1 MNNTFFQQTNNIHA
15 LVIGDV
21 MIDRY
26 LEGEVTRISPEA
38 PVPVVNYKKTINRLG
53 GAANVA
59 LNIVAMG
66 SKVTLCSVIGQ
77 DENANKFLDIL
88 PKRGISAQGII
99 QSATRQTTVKTRVLA
114 GNQQLLRVDEE
125 DTHALST
132 EESNN
137 LLASLE
143 SIIVE
148 QSPNVIILQDYN
160 KGVLQQH
167 IIEAIIELANQHNI
181 PTTTDPKN
189 KNFWAYKGVTLFKPN
204 LREIQAQV
212 PFEVTPTMDD
222 LNRAADYIHQQLDNT
237 ISMITL
243 SEHGIFISDGKNS
256 DIYPT
261 TPRHIA
267 DVCGAGDTVISVAAL
282 GLAAGLT
289 PSQLAQ
295 LSNAA
300 GGQVCEK
307 PGVVP
312 VDKDLLAKE
321 LKTL

>member
-1 MNNTFFQQTNNIHA
+1 MNNTQQFFKKTKDTHA

-26 LEGEVTRISPEA
+26 LEGDVTRISPEA
-38 PVPVVNYKKTINRLG
+38 PVPVVNYKNTINRLG

-59 LNIVAMG
+59 LNIVAME

-77 DENANKFLDIL
+77 DDNATTFLDLL
-88 PKRGISAQGII
+88 PSRGISAEGIV
-99 QSATRQTTVKTRVLA
+99 QSASRKTTVKTRVLA
-114 GNQQLLRVDEE
+114 GNQQLLRVDQE
-125 DTHALST
+125 DTHALSS
-132 EESNN
+132 EESIA
-137 LLASLE
+137 LLERLE
-143 SIIVE
+143 KILITDC
-148 QSPNVIILQDYN
+148 PNVIILQDYN
-160 KGVLQQH
+160 KGVLQAT
-167 IIEAIIELANQHNI
+167 IIEKVIALANQYNI
-181 PTTTDPKN
+181 PTATDPKN

-212 PFEVTPTMDD
+212 PFDVLPQQDSLD
-222 LNRAADYIHQQLDNT
+222 KAADYIQTQLNNA

-243 SEHGIFISDGKNS
+243 SEHGIYISNGTKS
-256 DIYPT
+256 GIYPT
-261 TPRHIA
+261 TPRHIT

-282 GLAAGLT
+282 GLALGLT
-289 PSQLAQ
+289 PSQLAL

-312 VDKDLLAKE
+312 VDKKLLEKE
-321 LKTL
+321 LK